1 MKGHDQLYG
10 LTEMEI
16 LLELEC
22 GLDVEFTP
30 DWVSTENHADHSK
43 VQWKLQ
49 HDADTELVD
58 VVFFEFSP
66 EEPLSRSS
74 NYLEGLRLLQRY
86 DPGGTDSRRS

>member
-1 MKGHDQLYG
+1 MKAHDQLYG
-10 LTEMEI
+10 LIEMEI

-49 HDADTELVD
+49 YDANTESMD
-58 VVFFEFSP
+58 VVFFEFPS
-66 EEPLSRSS
+66 EEPLPKSRD
-74 NYLEGLRLLQRY
+74 YLEGLRLLQRY
-86 DPGGTDSRRS
+86 DP

>member
-16 LLELEC
+16 LLELEG

-86 DPGGTDSRRS
+86 DP

>member
-1 MKGHDQLYG
+1 MKDHDQLYG
-10 LTEMEI
+10 LIEMEI

-49 HDADTELVD
+49 HDADKKHLDD
-58 VVFFEFSP
+58 VFLEFSP
-66 EEPLSRSS
+66 GSPVYEPSVSVE
-74 NYLEGLRLLQRY
+74 NLRLLFRHN
-86 DPGGTDSRRS
+86 S

>member
-10 LTEMEI
+10 LIEMEI

-30 DWVSTENHADHSK
+30 DWLPTKNCGDHSK

-49 HDADTELVD
+49 HNADTQSMD
-58 VVFFEFSP
+58 VVFFELSP
-66 EEPLSRSS
+66 EEPLPRSKD
-74 NYLEGLRLLQRY
+74 YLEGLRLLF
-86 DPGGTDSRRS
+86 

>member
-1 MKGHDQLYG
+1 MIFSHQMKGHDQLYG
-10 LTEMEI
+10 HIKMEI

-49 HDADTELVD
+49 HDADKKHLDD
-58 VVFFEFSP
+58 VQFEFSP
-66 EEPLSRSS
+66 AESVYEPDVT
-74 NYLEGLRLLQRY
+74 LENLRLLY
-86 DPGGTDSRRS
+86 GHNS